1 MRLVFLI
8 LFLFATA
15 HLVQGQRATMVTD
28 RTVGDSVFVVSN
40 TIDPEL
46 RIIIDTVEISGNK
59 VTKSKIIL
67 RELTFDLHDTIAV
80 HNLVNHLERTRENLL
95 NTSLFNFVT
104 IHDSI
109 LTYGQYSQVIIRID
123 VIERWYLWP
132 FPIIELSD
140 RNFNTWWQTKDF
152 DRISYGLLL
161 IEENMR
167 GRKERL
173 NLLLRFGYDEKYELS
188 YDVPFI
194 NQKQTFGATAGI
206 GFSRNHAVSYQTRNN
221 KLDNVKDPKKYLY
234 TRFYSFLG
242 ITHRPSLYQHH
253 LLQLGYSSYNFADTV
268 LQLNPEYSFNG
279 KTQNEYLTLVYRY
292 TIDHRDSKNYPLQGN
307 FLQANISK
315 SGFNVF
321 REGDIS
327 MMDVWGSYRHYW
339 KLSKLFYLGTDW
351 TGKISTSREQPYFYQ
366 QGLGYGRNFVRGYE
380 LYVVDGQSFVLSK
393 NTLKFNLV
401 PTRVKNIG
409 FLKSQKFGLIH
420 YALYLNWYIDAG
432 YVDDY
437 RKLDYNELSNNLLL
451 GTGVGL
457 DLVTYY
463 DMVFR
468 FEFSV
473 NRMGEPGFFFHVANT
488 L

>member
-1 MRLVFLI
+1 MRLVLLI
-8 LFLFATA
+8 SFLFVTS
-15 HLVQGQRATMVTD
+15 HLVQGQRAALVID
-28 RTVGDSVFVVSN
+28 RTIGDSVFVVSN
-40 TIDPEL
+40 TFDPGL
-46 RIIIDTVEISGNK
+46 RLIIDTVVIRGNK
-59 VTKSKIIL
+59 VTKPKIIL
-67 RELTFDLHDTIAV
+67 RELTFDLHDTIAA
-80 HNLVNHLERTRENLL
+80 HDLVNHLQHTRENLL

-109 LTYGQYSQVIIRID
+109 LSYGRHSHVVVHID

-132 FPIIELSD
+132 FPIFEISD
-140 RNFNTWWQTKDF
+140 RNFNTWWQHKDPE
-152 DRISYGLLL
+152 RISYGLLL
-161 IEENMR
+161 IKENMR

-173 NLLLRFGYDEKYELS
+173 NLLLRFGYDEKYEMS

-194 NQKQTFGATAGI
+194 NQKQTFGATVGM
-206 GFSRNHAVSYQTRNN
+206 GFSRNHEVAYQTYNN
-221 KLDNVKDPKKYLY
+221 KLDNVRDEKDYLY
-234 TRFYSFLG
+234 TRFYSFVG

-253 LLQLGYSSYNFADTV
+253 LLQLGYNFYNFADTV
-268 LQLNPEYSFNG
+268 LKLNPTYSFNG
-279 KTQNEYLTLVYRY
+279 KTHNEYLTLLYRY
-292 TIDHRDSKNYPLQGN
+292 TIDHRDSKNYPLKGRY
-307 FLQANISK
+307 LEGNISK
-315 SGFNVF
+315 SGFNLL
-321 REGDIS
+321 RDGDIS
-327 MMDVWGSYRHYW
+327 MMDIWGTYRHYW
-339 KLSKLFYLGTDW
+339 QLSKLFYLGTDW
-351 TGKISTSREQPYFYQ
+351 TGKISTSRDQPYFYQ

-380 LYVVDGQSFVLSK
+380 LYVVDGQSYVLSK

-432 YVDDY
+432 YVDDFH
-437 RKLDYNELSNNLLL
+437 KQEYNDLSNNLLL
-451 GTGVGL
+451 GTGLGL

-468 FEFSV
+468 FEISV

>member
-28 RTVGDSVFVVSN
+28 RTVGDSMFVVSN

-307 FLQANISK
+307 FLEANISK

-401 PTRVKNIG
+401 PTRVKDIG

-451 GTGVGL
+451 GTGLGL

-473 NRMGEPGFFFHVANT
+473 NRMGETGFFFHVANT

>member
-1 MRLVFLI
+1 MRLVLLI
-8 LFLFATA
+8 SLLFAINDFA
-15 HLVQGQRATMVTD
+15 QGQQSANATD
-28 RTVGDSVFVVSN
+28 HPIRDSVFVVSN
-40 TIDPEL
+40 AFDPGL
-46 RIIIDTVEISGNK
+46 RIVIDTVEIRGNK
-59 VTKSKIIL
+59 VTRPNIIL
-67 RELTFDLHDTIAV
+67 REFTFGLRDTIPAYD
-80 HNLVNHLERTRENLL
+80 LINHLKRTRENLL

-109 LTYGQYSQVIIRID
+109 LTHGRYSHVIIHIEL
-123 VIERWYLWP
+123 IERWYLWP
-132 FPIIELSD
+132 FPIFEISD
-140 RNFNTWWQTKDF
+140 RNFNSWWQTKDP

-161 IEENMR
+161 LKENMR

-188 YDVPFI
+188 YDIPFI
-194 NQKQTFGATAGI
+194 NKKQTFGATLGM
-206 GFSRNHAVSYQTRNN
+206 GFSRNHEVAYRTRDN
-221 KLDNVKDPKKYLY
+221 KLENVKDSKNYLY

-253 LLQLGYSSYNFADTV
+253 LLQLGYNFFNFADTV
-268 LQLNPEYSFNG
+268 LKLNPDYSFNG
-279 KTQNEYLTLVYRY
+279 KTQNEYLTLLYRY
-292 TIDHRDSKNYPLQGN
+292 SVDYRDSKNYPLHGRYIE
-307 FLQANISK
+307 ANISK
-315 SGFNVF
+315 SGFNLL
-321 REGDIS
+321 RDGEIS
-327 MMDVWGSYRHYW
+327 MMDIWGSYRHYW
-339 KLSKLFYLGTDW
+339 QLSRLFYLGTDW

-432 YVDDY
+432 YVDDF
-437 RKLDYNELSNNLLL
+437 RKQDYNDLSNSLLL
-451 GTGVGL
+451 GTGIGL
-457 DLVTYY
+457 DVVTYY
-463 DMVFR
+463 DMVLR

-473 NRMGEPGFFFHVANT
+473 NRQGEPGFFFHVANT